1 MRYPGVSGCWRLLG
15 GLVAVCILFVLPP
28 VAKAQPASAPGAASA
43 AVAPSTTPPA
53 EVVRIAIQ
61 NEISDDPHSHL
72 FTWKARR
79 NRGHD
84 TVVEEIVDTPAG
96 SISRLILIDG
106 KPLTPAQR
114 SAEDERIRR
123 MADPA
128 QMRRKK
134 KDQQEDDERTRKILA
149 VIPDAFDFSYLGS
162 TQAPNGHKL
171 TRIHFVARPGFVPPT
186 RESAVFEGMEGE
198 IVVDES
204 AHRLAKIDG
213 TLFREVNFGWGI
225 LGKLYKGGRFL
236 IEQSEVS
243 PNHWDT
249 TRQMLHFEGKVL
261 LFKTLHI
268 DDTEISWD
276 YKAVPPMSVEQAMN
290 FLARSGQTPQSALL
304 AP

>member
-1 MRYPGVSGCWRLLG
+1 
-15 GLVAVCILFVLPP
+15 
-28 VAKAQPASAPGAASA
+28 
-43 AVAPSTTPPA
+43 
-53 EVVRIAIQ
+53 VRVAIQ
-61 NEISDDPHSHL
+61 NEISDDQHSHL

-79 NRGHD
+79 NRAHD
-84 TVVEEIVDTPAG
+84 TVEEEIVDTPAG
-96 SISRLILIDG
+96 SISRLMLIDG

-114 SAEDERIRR
+114 SAEDKRIRR
-123 MADPA
+123 MVEPA

-149 VIPDAFDFSYLGS
+149 VIPSAFDFSYLGS

-171 TRIHFVARPGFVPPT
+171 TRIRFVARPGFAPPT

-204 AHRLAKIDG
+204 ARRLAKIDG

-249 TRQMLHFEGKVL
+249 THMMLRFEGKVL
-261 LFKTLHI
+261 LFKPLHI
-268 DDTEISWD
+268 DDNETSWD
-276 YKAVPPMSVEQAMN
+276 YKPVPPMSVEQAMN
-290 FLARSGQTPQSALL
+290 FLARGGQTPQSALL